1 MQIELTADQST
12 FIDLGIREGRFRS
25 TEEAIQQALAQWEK
39 RERSRAE
46 LLASLELA
54 DKEIDAGGGEVYD
67 SGDLSS
73 LVENVRTQGMQ
84 RLSESR

>member
-1 MQIELTADQST
+1 MQIELTADQHA

-25 TEEAIQQALAQWEK
+25 TEEAVRQALAQWEK

-67 SGDLSS
+67 TDDLTR
-73 LVENVRTQGMQ
+73 LVENVRSRGMQ
-84 RLSESR
+84 KLSETR